1 MIKFRRFNLELY
13 DKSKHY
19 VLMKNLSRDEDVC
32 RYVTKDLERWLDEM
46 PEKKEKFV
54 SYAIVRDNKY
64 VGMVGTIDIT
74 RDDNVE
80 LWCAIKKEERHKKNA
95 SEILGELS
103 GYFGKDF
110 SGIKLK
116 INRSNIHS
124 IKSALKNGF
133 VLIDSDSRNKI
144 DTYYYSSDIKNKKR

>member
-1 MIKFRRFNLELY
+1 MIEFKNFNLELY
-13 DKSKHY
+13 DKNKHY

-54 SYAIVRDNKY
+54 SYAIVRDNKH

-74 RDDNVE
+74 RDDVVE
-80 LWCAIKKEERHKKNA
+80 LWCAIKKDERHKKIA
-95 SEILGELS
+95 SNILGELL

-144 DTYYYSSDIKNKKR
+144 DTYYYSNGIKNNKR